1 MDFMTN
7 SSTPLI
13 LKTIVC
19 HIELV
24 LFYHAVLETL
34 QCPLL
39 PFVHFVILY
48 ASSRP
53 AVRWEGTA
61 DCQVA
66 LRRMGVELTFLGE
79 FWGVNGSVLGASV
92 SGSELHHVK
101 KVR

>member
-7 SSTPLI
+7 ALTPLI

-48 ASSRP
+48 ASSKACSSPGR
-53 AVRWEGTA
+53 
-61 DCQVA
+61 DC
-66 LRRMGVELTFLGE
+66 
-79 FWGVNGSVLGASV
+79 
-92 SGSELHHVK
+92 
-101 KVR
+101 